1 MFVFFIWEYEEQI
14 FALGKYCTSELYLL
28 SPASYV
34 KGKELGTSKK
44 KKKAYLLA
52 SGQEAEEQ
60 GGDLGLDR

>member
-1 MFVFFIWEYEEQI
+1 MFVFFIREYEEQI

-44 KKKAYLLA
+44 KKAYLLA

-60 GGDLGLDR
+60 GGDLELDR